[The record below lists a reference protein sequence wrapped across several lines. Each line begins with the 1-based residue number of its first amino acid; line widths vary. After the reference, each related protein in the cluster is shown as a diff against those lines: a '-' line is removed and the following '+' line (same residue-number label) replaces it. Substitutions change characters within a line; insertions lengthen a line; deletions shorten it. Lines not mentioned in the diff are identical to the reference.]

1 MMKDQQKLCNT
12 KVDGTGGKRSTEEK
26 MENTVL
32 YFNQMDRYGEEGG
45 RE

>member
-26 MENTVL
+26 I
-32 YFNQMDRYGEEGG
+32 DEGVK
-45 RE
+45 EKV